1 MERDS
6 PGPSLFEQLTS
17 AAILTEIVAIAI
29 AVGISAAAAHFIRAW
44 FRRIESGLDAESW
57 QWKLLEGGVVTAPF
71 FVALLVLLPLR
82 AGLAAL
88 DTHVAAVDVALQLVA
103 ALLFVRLGVYLF
115 ALLMGNKSWVRV
127 WENQITIAIWLAI
140 SFELLGWF
148 DRLESTLDAIDLV
161 PGKAEFS
168 LWALLKS
175 VVVVTAFVVITSLVA
190 RTVERRVMAMQSLA
204 LSTRIGISK
213 FSYFLLIGLGILLG
227 VNATGVDLTALT
239 VLTGAIGLGL
249 GFGLQAITSNFVSGF
264 VLLMDKSIKPGDVIS
279 FTQHTGTS
287 TENFGWVQEL
297 RGRYVVVRDRDGVET
312 LVPNQNLI
320 TNSVINWSYSDQRVR
335 LRLPVMIS
343 YQDDPEVALELL
355 IEAAREHP
363 RILRDPGPVSRL
375 MSFEDY
381 GMRIECR
388 FWIRDPMNGVNNVR
402 SDVNRKIFQLFREAG
417 ITIPVAQRELRMVEP
432 GARRPLVRV
441 AAADADDGD
450 GEGGGRGRDATGAEI
465 DADPRR

>member
-1 MERDS
+1 MLMERE
-6 PGPSLFEQLTS
+6 PTTRSLFEQLTS
-17 AAILTEIVAIAI
+17 AEVLTEIVAVALAI
-29 AVGISAAAAHFIRAW
+29 GISAAAAHFIRAW
-44 FRRIESGLDAESW
+44 FRRIESGLDAEGW
-57 QWKLLEGGVVTAPF
+57 QWKLLEGGVVIAPF

-82 AGLAAL
+82 ASLAAL
-88 DTHVAAVDVALQLVA
+88 DAHVAAVDVALQLVA
-103 ALLFVRLGVYLF
+103 ALLFVRLGVYVF
-115 ALLMGNKSWVRV
+115 ALLMGNKSWVRA

-148 DRLESTLDAIDLV
+148 DRLESTLDAIDLI
-161 PGKAEFS
+161 PGKATFS

-175 VVVVTAFVVITSLVA
+175 VVVVTGFVVITSLIA

-213 FSYFLLIGLGILLG
+213 FAYFFLIGLGILLG

-343 YQDDPEVALELL
+343 YQDDPEIALELL

-381 GMRIECR
+381 GMKVEVR

-402 SDVNRKIFQLFREAG
+402 SDVNRKIFKLFREAG
-417 ITIPVAQRELRMVEP
+417 ITIPVSQHEIRVLDPAAIAV
-432 GARRPLVRV
+432 RRPLPRER
-441 AAADADDGD
+441 DDED
-450 GEGGGRGRDATGAEI
+450 